1 MCVSLSDVNET
12 MMGGERQ
19 AIDLSQY
26 HIYYEIFQVIQGI
39 LFISQ
44 EEKTYQLPYFYL
56 NNG

>member
-1 MCVSLSDVNET
+1 VSLSDVNET